1 MGQLFGLYI
10 GVVAGSA
17 DPLQQG
23 RVRVTIPSVAGGAT
37 LWARVCTSAEGRR
50 TGQAVIGFEGGDA
63 ARPIV
68 LGYV

>member
-1 MGQLFGLYI
+1 MGHLYGLYI
-10 GVVAGSA
+10 GMVAGGA
-17 DPLQQG
+17 DPQQQG

-37 LWARVCTSAEGRR
+37 MWARVCTSAGRA
-50 TGQAVIGFEGGDA
+50 TGQAVVGFEGGDA